1 MPHSVFS
8 DINEQGWDFRVIL
21 KDAPE
26 ALGAQRAS
34 KRVRQEHKDIH
45 AEHEGPQG

>member
-26 ALGAQRAS
+26 ALGAQRAG
-34 KRVRQEHKDIH
+34 KRVRQGHKDIH